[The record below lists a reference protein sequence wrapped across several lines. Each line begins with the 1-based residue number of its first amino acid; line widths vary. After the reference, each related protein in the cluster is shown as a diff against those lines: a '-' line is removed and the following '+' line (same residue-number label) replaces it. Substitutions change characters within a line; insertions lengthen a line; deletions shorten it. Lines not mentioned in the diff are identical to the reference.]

1 MAGIVIG
8 VGLSS
13 EIRVDSLFLG
23 MVIFEAEYVELELE
37 LLGTGADFRK
47 EKSTANYNKSIT

>member
-23 MVIFEAEYVELELE
+23 MVIFEAEDVELE
-37 LLGTGADFRK
+37 LLGCLAIIL
-47 EKSTANYNKSIT
+47 SA